1 MFKKSLWNTWVQI
14 LAKVVTVLISL
25 VVTGLLTR
33 KLGPI
38 SYGSYTLI
46 TSVFLLLDSLADFGS
61 KVIGVR
67 EAANNE
73 GETRKK
79 IYGQLILIR
88 LLTTLGAFVI
98 GLFFIFKFRGLEN
111 IKIEALL
118 ALIMIWFTSIAGSL
132 EIVFQTELK
141 MGLKVLVDILF
152 PFLFLISLLLWRG
165 NITLMW
171 VFGAYLLTRIISL
184 VWGWKLFKKILGDFK
199 FTFLNKKY
207 AADFLRMSWPMGVYM
222 LVFTGYDRAVDSLM
236 INRFIGMKEVA
247 FYGLAYKIY
256 SNLIQPAYYFVNS
269 IFPILSGKHD
279 KKRELFKIS
288 FLLILAGLIILIP
301 LVYIFA
307 PLMIKVL
314 AGDGYE
320 SSIKVLRVL
329 LIALI
334 FAYVSH
340 LVGFT
345 LIARGGQRVMLKMG
359 ITALVVNFVANLI
372 MIPKFGIMG
381 AAWVTVLTES
391 LMCILMILALKKTV
405 NKKLI
410 INN

>member
-25 VVTGLLTR
+25 LTTAILTR

-67 EAANNE
+67 EAANVE
-73 GETRKK
+73 GENRKN
-79 IYGQLILIR
+79 IYGQLVLIR
-88 LLTTLGAFVI
+88 LVTTLGAFVI
-98 GLFFIFKFRGLEN
+98 GLIFIFKFRGLEN

-152 PFLFLISLLLWRG
+152 PFLFLIALLLWRG

-171 VFGAYLLTRIISL
+171 VFGAYLVARILSL
-184 VWGWKLFKKILGDFK
+184 VWGWKLFRKIIGDFN

-222 LVFTGYDRAVDSLM
+222 LVFTGYDRAIDSLM
-236 INRFIGMKEVA
+236 ISKFLKVQDVA

-307 PLMIKVL
+307 PIMIKIL
-314 AGDGYE
+314 AGSGYE
-320 SSIKVLRVL
+320 ASVKVLRIL
-329 LIALI
+329 AIALI

-345 LIARGGQRVMLKMG
+345 LIAKGGQGVMLKMG
-359 ITALVVNFVANLI
+359 ITALIVNFVANLI
-372 MIPKFGIMG
+372 MIPKFGIIG
-381 AAWVTVLTES
+381 AAWVTVITEA
-391 LMCILMILALKKTV
+391 LMCGLMILALKKTV
-405 NKKLI
+405 TKTLS
-410 INN
+410 

>member
-14 LAKVVTVLISL
+14 LAKVVTVSISL
-25 VVTGLLTR
+25 IVTAILTR

-73 GETRKK
+73 GTDRKK

-88 LLTTLGAFVI
+88 LITTFGAFVI
-98 GLFFIFKFRGLEN
+98 GLIFIFKFRGLEN

-171 VFGAYLLTRIISL
+171 VFGVYLGARIVSL
-184 VWGWKLFKKILGDFK
+184 AWGWKIFKKILGDFN

-207 AADFLRMSWPMGVYM
+207 AADFLRMSWPMGIYM
-222 LVFTGYDRAVDSLM
+222 LVFTGYDRAIDSLM
-236 INRFIGMKEVA
+236 ISKFMKVQDVA

-314 AGDGYE
+314 AGNGYE
-320 SSIKVLRVL
+320 ASVKVLRVL

-345 LIARGGQRVMLKMG
+345 LIAKGGQRMMLKMG
-359 ITALVVNFVANLI
+359 ITALVINFVANLI
-372 MIPKFGIMG
+372 MIPKFGIIG

-391 LMCILMILALKKTV
+391 LMCGLMILALKKTV
-405 NKKLI
+405 EKSKILK
-410 INN
+410 

>member
-73 GETRKK
+73 GTDRKK

-88 LLTTLGAFVI
+88 LITTFGAFVI
-98 GLFFIFKFRGLEN
+98 GLIFIFKFRGLEN

-171 VFGAYLLTRIISL
+171 VFGAYLLARIISL
-184 VWGWKLFKKILGDFK
+184 AWGWKLFKKILGDFK

-301 LVYIFA
+301 LVYIFS

-320 SSIKVLRVL
+320 ASVRVLRVL

-345 LIARGGQRVMLKMG
+345 LIAKGGQRVMLKMG

-372 MIPKFGIMG
+372 MIPKFGIIG

-391 LMCILMILALKKTV
+391 LMCGLMILALKKTIT
-405 NKKLI
+405 KTLS
-410 INN
+410 